1 MHEVIDLY
9 KEKKCQ
15 TRCSTG
21 FHSKPFHKVVVIS
34 QLLFKQKIKENAHI
48 PRAHT
53 RTHPNLGV
61 GRMGRNL
68 SGAEKVPGGH
78 QPRSRF
84 PLPGWRSPRTRWGLR
99 SASLRPGQP
108 AAPAGVSLHL
118 LPPIPSRARPAVS
131 APGPGWGGAH
141 CCLLSPSVPERAGAT
156 YMPNRS
162 CRALP
167 GGQTATSQT
176 QKHSRED
183 ISARLIRPGRRPG
196 CARRAVPA
204 PQVRTRRRSWARRA
218 EVGAGLA
225 RLARCVCLRRER
237 Q

>member
-1 MHEVIDLY
+1 MHTPKPRGGGDGGKSVRSRE
-9 KEKKCQ
+9 
-15 TRCSTG
+15 STG
-21 FHSKPFHKVVVIS
+21 WTPAPVAVSAPGLALPKD
-34 QLLFKQKIKENAHI
+34 A
-48 PRAHT
+48 
-53 RTHPNLGV
+53 LGTAF
-61 GRMGRNL
+61 RL
-68 SGAEKVPGGH
+68 AP
-78 QPRSRF
+78 
-84 PLPGWRSPRTRWGLR
+84 
-99 SASLRPGQP
+99 PGQP
-108 AAPAGVSLHL
+108 AAPAGVCPHL
-118 LPPIPSRARPAVS
+118 LPPIPSRARTAVS

-167 GGQTATSQT
+167 GGQPATAQT

-183 ISARLIRPGRRPG
+183 ISARLIHPGRRPG

-225 RLARCVCLRRER
+225 RLARCVSLRRER